1 MINGLCISDKITGLW
16 FTRAFLAYQVAEEL
30 LKANH
35 TICQIF
41 FFQEGVSNANALVN
55 PASDEVNL
63 VEMWKKLAKLHR
75 LPLHLCIAA
84 AQRRGVV
91 DEQISANAT
100 HNLAEG
106 FTLAGLGEFSQ
117 AVLKADRLLTF

>member
-1 MINGLCISDKITGLW
+1 MDYVLAIKSPVYGSQG
-16 FTRAFLAYQVAEEL
+16 AFLAYQVAEEL
-30 LKANH
+30 LRAKHN
-35 TICQIF
+35 IRQVF
-41 FFQEGVSNANALVN
+41 FFQEGVSNANELVN

-63 VEMWKKLAKLHR
+63 VEKWQNLAKLHR

-91 DEQISANAT
+91 DEQTTAT
-100 HNLAEG
+100 STINLAEG

>member
-1 MINGLCISDKITGLW
+1 MDYVLAIKSPVYGSQG
-16 FTRAFLAYQVAEEL
+16 AFLAYQMAEAL
-30 LKANH
+30 LQANH
-35 TICQIF
+35 RICQVF
-41 FFQEGVSNANALVN
+41 FFQAGVSNANELVN

-63 VEMWKKLAKLHR
+63 VEKWQNLAKLHR

-91 DEQISANAT
+91 DEQTTAT
-100 HNLAEG
+100 STINLAEG